1 MRIGVAGVGRIGA
14 FHARTLHDL
23 PQVDSLVLADAVP
36 GAAEAVAA
44 TLGVES
50 VENVEA
56 LLSTG
61 LDGFVIAA
69 GTPAHAH
76 LIRAGVE
83 AGIPTFCEKPAAMN
97 IEETIE
103 LVRLEESTDV
113 PVHIGFQRRFDSGYR
128 RAQQAVASGELG
140 FIHTIT
146 SLTFDANP
154 PHLDYIPTSGGIF
167 RDCNIHDY
175 DIVRFVTGHE
185 VVRVFTVGSNKGD
198 PFFTEAGDVDSG
210 ASMLMFDDGTT
221 AFVAST
227 RYHASGH
234 DVRME
239 VHGSEGALGVGLD
252 DTLALKSAQEGV
264 TFPAGPPVRT
274 FMERF
279 QPAYVA
285 ELTAFTEVAAGRTP
299 SPCTIRDGLEAAR
312 IADACQLSKDEGR
325 PVDLSEIATI

>member
-14 FHARTLHDL
+14 FHARTLQGLD
-23 PQVDSLVLADAVP
+23 QVDSLVLADAVP
-36 GAAEAVAA
+36 GAAEKVAA
-44 TLGVES
+44 ELGVES
-50 VENVEA
+50 ADSVEA
-56 LLSTG
+56 LLASG

-69 GTPAHAH
+69 GTPAHAS

-97 IEETIE
+97 IDET
-103 LVRLEESTDV
+103 LDLLRLEESTDV

-128 RAQQAVASGELG
+128 RAQQAVAAGELG
-140 FIHTIT
+140 FVHTIT
-146 SLTFDANP
+146 SWTFDAHP

-175 DIVRFVTGHE
+175 DILRFVTGRE
-185 VVRVFTVGSNKGD
+185 VVRVYTVGSNKGD
-198 PFFTEAGDVDSG
+198 PFFTESGDVDSG
-210 ASMLMFDDGTT
+210 ASLLTFDDGTT

-227 RYHASGH
+227 RYHGSGH

-239 VHGSEGALGVGLD
+239 VHGSKGALSVGLD
-252 DTLALKSAQEGV
+252 DSLAVASAQEGV
-264 TFPAGPPVRT
+264 TFPAGPPVWS

-285 ELTAFTEVAAGRTP
+285 ELTAFADVAAGRLP

-312 IADACQLSKDEGR
+312 IADACQLSKDESR
-325 PVDLSEIATI
+325 PVDLTEIRTA

>member
-1 MRIGVAGVGRIGA
+1 MRIGVVGVGRIGA
-14 FHARTLHDL
+14 FHANTLNAIE
-23 PQVDSLVLADAVP
+23 QIDSLVLADVVP
-36 GAAEAVAA
+36 GAAQRVAA
-44 TLGVES
+44 ELGVEAADS
-50 VENVEA
+50 VEQ
-56 LLSTG
+56 LLGAG

-69 GTPAHAH
+69 GTPAHAS

-83 AGIPTFCEKPAAMN
+83 AGVPTFCEKPAAMN
-97 IEETIE
+97 IDETID
-103 LVRLEESTDV
+103 LVRLEQSTDV
-113 PVHIGFQRRFDSGYR
+113 PVHIGFQRRFDTGYR

-146 SLTFDANP
+146 SFTFDSAP

-175 DIVRFVTGHE
+175 DILRFVTGRE
-185 VVRVFTVGSNKGD
+185 VVRVYTVGSNKGD

-210 ASMLMFDDGTT
+210 ASLLTFDDGTT

-239 VHGSEGALGVGLD
+239 VHGSQGALSVGLD
-252 DTLALKSAQEGV
+252 DTLALRSAEEGV
-264 TFPAGPPVRT
+264 EFPAGPPVMS

-285 ELTAFTEVAAGRTP
+285 ELTAFADVAAGRIP

-312 IADACQLSKDEGR
+312 IADACQLSKDESR
-325 PVDLSEIATI
+325 PVDLAEIATI